1 MIEVRHIN
9 GYTTRYAHLSRFAKD
24 IRVGARVT
32 QKDVIGYI
40 GATGLA
46 TAPHLHYEL
55 RKNGRAVNAMKEK
68 LPEAPKLPGGL
79 REQFLALAPDRS
91 ALLERVSATGQFAD
105 TNPAKPGMARAV
117 DET

>member
-1 MIEVRHIN
+1 
-9 GYTTRYAHLSRFAKD
+9 YTTRYAHLSRFAAG

-68 LPEAPKLPGGL
+68 LPEAPQLPGTL
-79 REQFLALAPDRS
+79 REQFMVLAPERS
-91 ALLERVSATGQFAD
+91 ALLERATPPTGVLAD
-105 TNPAKPGMARAV
+105 TKTPDAGTTRAA